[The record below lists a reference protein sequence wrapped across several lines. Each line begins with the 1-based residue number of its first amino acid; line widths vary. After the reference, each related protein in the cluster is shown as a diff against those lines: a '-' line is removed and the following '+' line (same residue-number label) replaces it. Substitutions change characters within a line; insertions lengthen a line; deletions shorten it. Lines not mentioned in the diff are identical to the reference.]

1 MTKILIFKEA
11 IKKMYSRYSTYI
23 LPVIRF
29 VGTLLMVLLINHYV
43 DVSGTLA
50 SPVVAVIISAVC
62 SMLPVNVIVLVIS
75 VLIIANMYSVA
86 AEMALVAVLMFIIMY
101 IFYFRF
107 SSKYGYVLMLMPIFF
122 FIKIP
127 YIMPL
132 IVGLALEPSAFVAMV
147 FGTVIFF
154 MLKCVGLE
162 TGSVANATKESGI
175 DKASSFIRNMMN
187 DKEMLVMVAAFL
199 IAALLVYVIKR
210 MSVDYSATIGI
221 IIGGVV
227 ELVVIVGAAFVLDI
241 SSLQPIW
248 VVCVLSLLSIGIMYI
263 LQYFIVAVD
272 YSRTEYTQFEDD
284 DYYYYVKAVPK
295 INVTASDIRV
305 KHINVKKV
313 R

>member
-1 MTKILIFKEA
+1 MMKILIFKEVL
-11 IKKMYSRYSTYI
+11 KKLYSRYSMYI

-29 VGTLLMVLLINHYV
+29 VGTLMSVLMINHYV
-43 DVSGTLA
+43 ECSETIN
-50 SPVVAVIISAVC
+50 SPVVAIIIAAIC
-62 SMLPVNVIVLVIS
+62 SMLPVNIIIV
-75 VLIIANMYSVA
+75 VLSFMIVASAYSIA
-86 AEMALVAVLMFIIMY
+86 AEMALVCALLFIIMY

-107 SSKYGYVLMLMPIFF
+107 SSKYGYILILMPIFSM
-122 FIKIP
+122 IRIP

-132 IVGLALEPSAFVAMV
+132 IVGLAIGPSAFVAMV
-147 FGTVIFF
+147 FGVVVFY
-154 MLKCVGLE
+154 MLKHIGLE
-162 TGSVANATKESGI
+162 AGVVSNTAKESGI
-175 DKASSFIRNMMN
+175 DKASSFIRNLAG
-187 DKEMLVMVAAFL
+187 DKEMLVMIAAFL
-199 IAALLVYVIKR
+199 IAALFVYMIKR

-221 IIGGVV
+221 IVGGVA
-227 ELVVIVGAAFVLDI
+227 ELVLIVSAAFALDI
-241 SSLQPIW
+241 ESLMPIW
-248 VVCVLSLLSIGIMYI
+248 GVCVLSLLSIGIMYI